1 VNDAQPVNMSQPF
14 KDLTEKSPYLCRVLV
29 KVPGDE
35 IPKSLLI
42 LVSKLLS
49 TGCC

>member
-1 VNDAQPVNMSQPF
+1 MNDAQSVDMSQTF
-14 KDLTEKSPYLCRVLV
+14 KDLTEKPPDLCRVLV
-29 KVPGDE
+29 EIPGNK

-49 TGCC
+49 SR